1 MGYLYVQ
8 VHGRRK
14 VRDRHVVVFSGAGIS
29 AESGLATFRGPG
41 GLWEGEPVSLVATP
55 EGWKRDPSRVLRFYN
70 ERRNSVLAVKPNAAH
85 KALHELE
92 EIFKVTI
99 ITQNIDDLH
108 ERAGS
113 TDVIHLHGEILK
125 SRGCHDA
132 QTLYPC
138 TEDLVMGQ
146 RADDG
151 TQLRPHVV
159 WFGEAVPMMDA
170 AIAAAKTA
178 DFLVVVGTSLE
189 VYPAATL
196 VDHVPYE
203 IPKFLVDP
211 MPTGLTDES
220 FHVVEAKATDG
231 VQRVVHQLRAM
242 MA

>member
-1 MGYLYVQ
+1 
-8 VHGRRK
+8 

-29 AESGLATFRGPG
+29 AESGLNTFRGPG
-41 GLWEGEPVSLVATP
+41 GLWEGEPVSAVATP
-55 EGWKRDPSRVLRFYN
+55 EGWKRDPARVLRFYN
-70 ERRNSVLAVKPNAAH
+70 EWRKGLLAVKPNAAH
-85 KALHELE
+85 KALKELE
-92 EIFKVTI
+92 DIFKVTI

-113 TDVIHLHGEILK
+113 CNVIHLHGEILK
-125 SRGCHDA
+125 SRGCHDSE
-132 QTLYPC
+132 QLYPC
-138 TEDLVMGQ
+138 TDDLVMGQ
-146 RADDG
+146 RAEDG
-151 TQLRPHVV
+151 TQMRPHVV
-159 WFGEAVPMMDA
+159 WFGEAVPMMDV
-170 AIAAAKTA
+170 AISVAKTA

-211 MPTGLTDES
+211 MPSGLADES

-231 VQRVVHQLRAM
+231 IMRVVTQLRAL

>member
-1 MGYLYVQ
+1 MKQ
-8 VHGRRK
+8 
-14 VRDRHVVVFSGAGIS
+14 RHVVILSGAGIS
-29 AESGLATFRGPG
+29 AESGLNTFRGPG
-41 GLWEGEPVSLVATP
+41 GLWDGEPVSLVATP
-55 EGWKRDPSRVLRFYN
+55 EGWKRDPARVLRFYN
-70 ERRNSVLAVKPNAAH
+70 ERRKGVQGVKPNAAH
-85 KALHELE
+85 KALQELE
-92 EIFKVTI
+92 DIFKVTI

-113 TDVIHLHGEILK
+113 TNIIHLHGEILK
-125 SRGCHDA
+125 ARGCHD
-132 QTLYPC
+132 TEKLYEC
-138 TEDLVMGQ
+138 SGDIAMGD

-159 WFGEAVPMMDA
+159 WFGEAVPMMDV

-178 DFLVVVGTSLE
+178 DFLIVVGTSLE

-196 VDHVPYE
+196 VDYVPYE

-211 MPTGLTDES
+211 MPSGLADES

-231 VQRVVHQLRAM
+231 VPRVVAQLRAM